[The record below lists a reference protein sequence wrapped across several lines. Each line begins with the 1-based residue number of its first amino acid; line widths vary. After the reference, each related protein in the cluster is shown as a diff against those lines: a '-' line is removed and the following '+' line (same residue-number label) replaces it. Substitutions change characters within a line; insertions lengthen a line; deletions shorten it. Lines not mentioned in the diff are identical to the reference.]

1 MTLKNCQQT
10 NALFIEKLDFLIHNL
25 SKGEYYQFPELISVK
40 DDITTA
46 TYKGMLIIS
55 IMLERI

>member
-1 MTLKNCQQT
+1 MLD
-10 NALFIEKLDFLIHNL
+10 LFIHNL

-46 TYKGMLIIS
+46 DRQWHIDHLNNLKKD
-55 IMLERI
+55 LES